1 MEIEVKI
8 ELTGQAIND
17 IAYALADIGH
27 SLSTL
32 ATSKGKECTCH
43 SKISTPTQEAK
54 TPATPVT
61 PVAPATPV
69 QQTQIP
75 VQQTPVTPVAQAVE
89 QTAPAQTTVQ
99 TPVDVPKPIP
109 TEAPTYTL
117 NDLQVACAPII
128 DGGGREQILEGIKSF
143 GVASLLDLPEAKY
156 GEFAAFLRQLGG
168 AI

>member
-8 ELTGQAIND
+8 ELTGQAIDD

-32 ATSKGKECTCH
+32 ATSKGKECACH

-54 TPATPVT
+54 TPVQQTPVT
-61 PVAPATPV
+61 LVTPVTPV
-69 QQTQIP
+69 QQTQ
-75 VQQTPVTPVAQAVE
+75 TPVAQAVE
-89 QTAPAQTTVQ
+89 QTAPAQTAVQ

>member
-8 ELTGQAIND
+8 ELTGQAIDD

-32 ATSKGKECTCH
+32 AASKGKECACH
-43 SKISTPTQEAK
+43 SKLSTPAQEAK
-54 TPATPVT
+54 TPVT
-61 PVAPATPV
+61 
-69 QQTQIP
+69 P
-75 VQQTPVTPVAQAVE
+75 VQQTPVTPVQQTQTPVASVAQAVE

-156 GEFAAFLRQLGG
+156 GEFAAFLRRLGG

>member
-8 ELTGQAIND
+8 ELTGQAIDD

-32 ATSKGKECTCH
+32 ATSKGKECACH
-43 SKISTPTQEAK
+43 SKTSTPTQEAK
-54 TPATPVT
+54 TP
-61 PVAPATPV
+61 V
-69 QQTQIP
+69 QQTQ
-75 VQQTPVTPVAQAVE
+75 TPVAQAVE